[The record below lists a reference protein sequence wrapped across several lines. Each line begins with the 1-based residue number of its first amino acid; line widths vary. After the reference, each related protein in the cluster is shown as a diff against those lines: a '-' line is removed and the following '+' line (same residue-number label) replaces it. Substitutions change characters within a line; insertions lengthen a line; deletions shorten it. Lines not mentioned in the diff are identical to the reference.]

1 MVAGMLMPL
10 RDLRAIY
17 ELLFKDGVM
26 VAKKDKRPQIKH
38 PEIESVS
45 NLQVIRAMV
54 SLKSR
59 GYVKETFAWR
69 HFYWYL
75 TNEGIVYLRDYLRLP
90 SEIVPASLQR
100 TRKPAATMAFAQ
112 RAAQVQT
119 VEGPTSYVP
128 KPGRRGE
135 EESQESHAERQ
146 VYRHRMMGPGEK
158 ETYSDRT
165 PRFRGRPLTAEPVR
179 PKASWEVEDQPQ
191 PLYRRG
197 GGFRNEEAVMEESR
211 VKRVSRQQADVSI
224 EKVATTPQEKKVPE
238 KIMAPMSVQNQRA
251 VLKQDAAET
260 TVQSAAFKPALPLS
274 VAAVAVATGAA
285 TSKLPAESSTP
296 KTNKERIA
304 DEKASTKT
312 SQMVTSSWAITTLQE
327 TEVKEVKTKKVVV
340 EPMQSAQ
347 VKPKVEMAK
356 DEVEPQAVL
365 TMVHAK
371 KTTSFLTETAPP
383 FITKPANKDVKEKK
397 TKNVFVEPAK
407 PAKEKV
413 DKEPIKPTEVT
424 PVECKIDQEKAK
436 ITAKVTV
443 TQETTKLPPDSTA
456 SEPVLSTDAV
466 KEISKVKVVQEPI
479 DTKVTKTDESHQQ
492 TTIVTKSIH
501 EVKTTITTTHLFE
514 TTARSQATK
523 PLKGNATVTE
533 IITKEKHT
541 DVKETPQVKKDVKLV
556 AEEVLQVSAP
566 GVTLGEKVSCSHQ
579 LSQNFA
585 PMQVAIETQQA
596 VEGSSKSKRKKK
608 KSPGEKSK
616 SFDAEELP
624 ESKGEK
630 EKTPEG
636 VAKNTLKPET
646 VMTSETLTVCTSI
659 KTEGPIGENNTQA
672 KIDVNGGEI
681 KEVPKQ
687 LNEKPLMEVPKQT
700 EAALL
705 PVDQVPAVPPVE
717 LSVNAQQKE
726 KVEKSSVS
734 KITHES
740 LCSKDKANTNLPH
753 MEPVKTEEITVTK
766 VETVTVQKKT
776 QIELI
781 QASHNSA
788 PESQKLTVETKSLIA
803 KEKAA
808 EESSK
813 GKKKGRGKKQ
823 AQATLSDTTNTK
835 QASLPEAETLLS
847 TDNTSL
853 PKATVKASRVTTS
866 EQTEL
871 NVSPKMTPE
880 RMCSEKTRRAAAVLC
895 EAPADKEEVEPAPLF
910 AEKVKREVP
919 KPKTSSTAREAPA
932 AGELASAAPA
942 VTAQA
947 AVAPTQASP
956 LHKQEEPPIVSE
968 HSASQ
973 AAERCTE
980 KRLSASQALKQ
991 EEEKKSDSKKDTPS
1005 AISTP
1010 ASAQTDQLH
1019 LGDTCESKN
1028 PETEEADMKRKIVVV
1043 EEIVEV
1049 KHVVSPEAS
1058 GHQSPP
1064 PTEQPVE
1071 GGEELDLD
1079 VLEAIAI
1086 KRSLLAGAPGAGVQ
1100 GASSDEEWDHSLD
1113 DPEEKTWP
1121 HFIEGHPSIV
1131 SMFHDTALLSR
1142 HRLELLLR
1150 RNGTISPDPLPL
1162 ATHPSHPPQ
1171 SPRSCPLPLP
1181 WRDVPPPLATGEQAD
1196 GS

>member
-10 RDLRAIY
+10 KDLRAIY

-45 NLQVIRAMV
+45 NLQVMRAMV

-59 GYVKETFAWR
+59 GYVKETFSWR

-100 TRKPAATMAFAQ
+100 TRKPAATMTFAQ
-112 RAAQVQT
+112 QAARVQT

-146 VYRHRMMGPGEK
+146 GYRHRMMGPGEK

-165 PRFRGRPLTAEPVR
+165 PRFRGRPLAAEPVR

-211 VKRVSRQQADVSI
+211 VKIVSRQQADVSI
-224 EKVATTPQEKKVPE
+224 EKVATTEQEKQVPE
-238 KIMAPMSVQNQRA
+238 KIMATMSVQNQRA
-251 VLKQDAAET
+251 VLKHVAAET

-296 KTNKERIA
+296 KINKEMIA

-327 TEVKEVKTKKVVV
+327 TEVKEEKTKKVVV
-340 EPMQSAQ
+340 EPIQSAQ
-347 VKPKVEMAK
+347 VKPNVEMAM

-365 TMVHAK
+365 TMVDAK
-371 KTTSFLTETAPP
+371 NTTSFLTETAPL

-397 TKNVFVEPAK
+397 TKNVFVEPVK
-407 PAKEKV
+407 PADVKAAPEKASDDKKAQVVITTSAAQETSVNIDVKKEKPKGEKV

-443 TQETTKLPPDSTA
+443 TQETTKPPPDSMA

-514 TTARSQATK
+514 TTASSQATK
-523 PLKGNATVTE
+523 RLKGNATVTE

-541 DVKETPQVKKDVKLV
+541 DVKETPQVKKDVTLV
-556 AEEVLQVSAP
+556 AEEVLQVS
-566 GVTLGEKVSCSHQ
+566 CSPQ
-579 LSQNFA
+579 LSQNVA

-624 ESKGEK
+624 ESKGGK

-659 KTEGPIGENNTQA
+659 KTEGPIGGNNTQ
-672 KIDVNGGEI
+672 IDVNGGKI

-705 PVDQVPAVPPVE
+705 PVDRVPAVPPVE
-717 LSVNAQQKE
+717 LSVDAQQKE

-740 LCSKDKANTNLPH
+740 LYSKDKANTNLPH

-766 VETVTVQKKT
+766 VETVSVQNKT

-788 PESQKLTVETKSLIA
+788 PESHKLTVETKSLIT

-823 AQATLSDTTNTK
+823 AQATLSDTSNTK

-866 EQTEL
+866 ELTEL
-871 NVSPKMTPE
+871 NVSPKMAPE
-880 RMCSEKTRRAAAVLC
+880 RMCSEETRRTAAVLC

-947 AVAPTQASP
+947 AVAPTQTSP
-956 LHKQEEPPIVSE
+956 LHQQEEPPIVSQ
-968 HSASQ
+968 HSASK

-1005 AISTP
+1005 AIATT

-1086 KRSLLAGAPGAGVQ
+1086 KRSLLAGSQ

-1113 DPEEKTWP
+1113 EPEEKTWP
-1121 HFIEGHPSIV
+1121 HFIEDEIMQTFSHSDKVGLFAEIQPCL
-1131 SMFHDTALLSR
+1131 FPTETSR
-1142 HRLELLLR
+1142 
-1150 RNGTISPDPLPL
+1150 
-1162 ATHPSHPPQ
+1162 A
-1171 SPRSCPLPLP
+1171 
-1181 WRDVPPPLATGEQAD
+1181 
-1196 GS
+1196 

>member
-514 TTARSQATK
+514 TTASSQATK

-566 GVTLGEKVSCSHQ
+566 GVTLGKKVSCSHQ
-579 LSQNFA
+579 LSQNVA

-646 VMTSETLTVCTSI
+646 VMTSETLT
-659 KTEGPIGENNTQA
+659 
-672 KIDVNGGEI
+672 
-681 KEVPKQ
+681 
-687 LNEKPLMEVPKQT
+687 
-700 EAALL
+700 
-705 PVDQVPAVPPVE
+705 
-717 LSVNAQQKE
+717 
-726 KVEKSSVS
+726 
-734 KITHES
+734 
-740 LCSKDKANTNLPH
+740 DKANTNLPH

-835 QASLPEAETLLS
+835 QSSLPEAETLLS

-1058 GHQSPP
+1058 GHQSTP

-1121 HFIEGHPSIV
+1121 HFIEVKAH
-1131 SMFHDTALLSR
+1131 LSSQP
-1142 HRLELLLR
+1142 
-1150 RNGTISPDPLPL
+1150 GP
-1162 ATHPSHPPQ
+1162 
-1171 SPRSCPLPLP
+1171 
-1181 WRDVPPPLATGEQAD
+1181 VP
-1196 GS
+1196 

>member
-45 NLQVIRAMV
+45 NLQVMRAMV

-100 TRKPAATMAFAQ
+100 TRKPAATMTFAQ
-112 RAAQVQT
+112 QAARVQT

-146 VYRHRMMGPGEK
+146 GYRHRMMGPGEK
-158 ETYSDRT
+158 ETYSDRP
-165 PRFRGRPLTAEPVR
+165 PRFRGRPLAAEPVR

-197 GGFRNEEAVMEESR
+197 GGFTNEEAVMEESR

-224 EKVATTPQEKKVPE
+224 EKVATTPQEKKMPE

-251 VLKQDAAET
+251 VLKHVAAET

-296 KTNKERIA
+296 KTNKEMIA

-327 TEVKEVKTKKVVV
+327 TEVKEEKTKKVVV
-340 EPMQSAQ
+340 EPIQSAQ
-347 VKPKVEMAK
+347 VKPKVEMAM

-365 TMVHAK
+365 SMVDAK

-407 PAKEKV
+407 PADVKATTEKTSDDKKAQVVITTSAAQETSKLTPVNIDVKKEKPKGEKV
-413 DKEPIKPTEVT
+413 DKERIKPTEVT

-443 TQETTKLPPDSTA
+443 TQETTKPPPDSTA

-466 KEISKVKVVQEPI
+466 KKISKVKVVQEPI

-501 EVKTTITTTHLFE
+501 EVKTTITATHLFE
-514 TTARSQATK
+514 TTTSSQATK

-541 DVKETPQVKKDVKLV
+541 DVKETPQVKKYVKLV

-566 GVTLGEKVSCSHQ
+566 GVTLGKKVSCSPQ
-579 LSQNFA
+579 LSQNVA

-624 ESKGEK
+624 ESKGGK
-630 EKTPEG
+630 KKTPEG

-659 KTEGPIGENNTQA
+659 KTEGPIGGNNTQA
-672 KIDVNGGEI
+672 IIDVNGGEI

-705 PVDQVPAVPPVE
+705 PVDRVPAVPPVE
-717 LSVNAQQKE
+717 LSVDAQQKE
-726 KVEKSSVS
+726 KVEKISVS

-740 LCSKDKANTNLPH
+740 LYSKDKANTNLPH

-766 VETVTVQKKT
+766 VETVSVQKKK

-788 PESQKLTVETKSLIA
+788 PESQKLTVETKSLIT

-823 AQATLSDTTNTK
+823 AQATLSDTSNTK

-866 EQTEL
+866 ELTEL
-871 NVSPKMTPE
+871 NVSPKMAPE
-880 RMCSEKTRRAAAVLC
+880 RMCSEETRRTAAVLC

-910 AEKVKREVP
+910 AEKVKREVL

-947 AVAPTQASP
+947 AVAPTQTSP
-956 LHKQEEPPIVSE
+956 LHKQEEPPIVSQ
-968 HSASQ
+968 HSASK

-1005 AISTP
+1005 AIATP
-1010 ASAQTDQLH
+1010 ASSQTDQLH

-1071 GGEELDLD
+1071 GREELDLD

-1086 KRSLLAGAPGAGVQ
+1086 KRSLLAGSP

-1113 DPEEKTWP
+1113 EPEEKTWP
-1121 HFIEGHPSIV
+1121 HFIEDK
-1131 SMFHDTALLSR
+1131 M
-1142 HRLELLLR
+1142 
-1150 RNGTISPDPLPL
+1150 
-1162 ATHPSHPPQ
+1162 
-1171 SPRSCPLPLP
+1171 RSYLTQQCENTKKEDKTK
-1181 WRDVPPPLATGEQAD
+1181 R
-1196 GS
+1196 